1 MKKFDERILVTRPY
15 LPDLGEFKS
24 GCEEIWSN
32 RWLTNN
38 GPMLQRFHAGLSAYL
53 GIPESN
59 LALFNNGTLAL
70 EMGFKAMGLE
80 GAEVITTPF
89 TFVATSHALKR
100 IGAKPVFADIDP
112 ETLCLSPAAAEKLI
126 RPGIT
131 KAIVPVH
138 VYGNVC
144 DIAGFERL
152 REKYGVK
159 IIYDAAHA
167 FGVRQEVVV
176 NSCSGRKDVSLHST
190 PTPSA
195 YTSQQSIAAV
205 GDMSMFSFHPTKLF
219 HSCEGGLLVF
229 KDNVNLHCTPTP
241 STYTSTLQ
249 QKLFDLRNFAIH
261 SETECVDVGTN
272 AKMNELQAL
281 MGLCCLK
288 KIDELL
294 DYRQKIYEAYASV
307 LGVGEIGVGGRCRC
321 TKDGSNSTVHLPLD
335 STPIL
340 LPHSANKAYVPVLF
354 KDFETRERVYT
365 ELKEKCNVFSRRY
378 FYPLLTDFAPYQY
391 AKGTCPVAEDI
402 ARRVLTLPTYYGLDL
417 DDVRDIAKNVLEM
430 V

>member
-1 MKKFDERILVTRPY
+1 MRRFDKPILVTRPY
-15 LPDLGEFKS
+15 LPELEEFKA
-24 GCEEIWSN
+24 GCAEIWAN
-32 RWLTNN
+32 QWLTNN
-38 GPMLQRFHAGLSAYL
+38 GPMLQRFHAELARYL
-53 GIPESN
+53 GVPETN
-59 LALFNNGTLAL
+59 MALFNNGTLAL
-70 EMGFKAMGLE
+70 EMGFKAMGLF

-112 ETLCLSPAAAEKLI
+112 ETLCLSPDAAEKLI
-126 RPGIT
+126 TPRT

-144 DIAGFERL
+144 DVEGFERL

-167 FGVRQEVVV
+167 FGIFNTEAQRHRGWG
-176 NSCSGRKDVSLHST
+176 NGRSVAT
-190 PTPSA
+190 C
-195 YTSQQSIAAV
+195 

-229 KDNVNLHCTPTP
+229 KD
-241 STYTSTLQ
+241 SALQ

-261 SETECVDVGTN
+261 GELSCVDVGTN

-288 KIDELL
+288 KIDALL
-294 DYRQKIYEAYASV
+294 DYRQKIYDAYASV
-307 LGVGEIGVGGRCRC
+307 LG
-321 TKDGSNSTVHLPLD
+321 
-335 STPIL
+335 PIL
-340 LPHSANKAYVPVLF
+340 LPWSANKSHIPVLF
-354 KDFETRERVYT
+354 KDFETRERVYA

-391 AKGTCPVAEDI
+391 AKGTCPVAEGI

-417 DDVRDIAKNVLEM
+417 DDVRDIARNVLEM